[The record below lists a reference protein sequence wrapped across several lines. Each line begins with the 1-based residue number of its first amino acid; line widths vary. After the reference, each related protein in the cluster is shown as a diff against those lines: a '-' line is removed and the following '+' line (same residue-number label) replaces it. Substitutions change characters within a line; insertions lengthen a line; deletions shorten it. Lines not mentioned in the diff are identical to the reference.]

1 MEYDYLY
8 KILVLG
14 DNSVGKS
21 SLIHNYIE
29 FEKLTTSLPTIG
41 IDFRVAYGKDHN
53 DRKVKLHIWDTGSHY
68 DYKHILTSYYKNTAA
83 VVIVYDITNYESFR
97 TIEDILLDLSNYSAT
112 NIRQPIILIGN
123 KCDLEDK
130 RQVSKLE
137 AKTFAEDNR
146 LLFFE
151 TTAIGECNIEEYNIE
166 YIMAKLIDNI
176 SNHYIDNK
184 INHTGVKVGFKLISK
199 DNNICERQKINLDC
213 CIPS

>member
-14 DNSVGKS
+14 DHSVGKS
-21 SLIHNYIE
+21 SLIHNYVD
-29 FEKLTTSLPTIG
+29 FEKLTSTMPTIG
-41 IDFRVAYGKDHN
+41 IDFRVAHGKDCT
-53 DRKVKLHIWDTGSHY
+53 DRKIKLHIWDTGGHY
-68 DYKHILTSYYKNTAA
+68 EYKHIITSYYKNTAA

-97 TIEDILLDLSNYSAT
+97 TIEDILIDLSNYSAT

-137 AKTFAEDNR
+137 AETFAKDNR
-146 LLFFE
+146 LLYFE
-151 TTAIGECNIEEYNIE
+151 TTANDDCNIE
-166 YIMAKLIDNI
+166 YIMGKLIDSI

-199 DNNICERQKINLDC
+199 DNNICDQKRGTLDC